1 MGAKEQTRLSQDC
14 TCSFTSM
21 PKQGSASGRALDTTR
36 QISGTR
42 GRSYFI
48 TTTPPDAKTTQEDV
62 CGGVLWGKPGKYKDG
77 GPRLGRMEHTVW
89 GSRIEDF

>member
-1 MGAKEQTRLSQDC
+1 MGAKEQTRLSQDR

-62 CGGVLWGKPGKYKDG
+62 GGYFGGNQASIKMVVPGWVG
-77 GPRLGRMEHTVW
+77 WSTQFGVAE
-89 GSRIEDF
+89 